1 MKNSEFSFASIA
13 LGFEQHLGQHM
24 PGNSDLRKAIVSLA
38 PTLVQSGTNVVDI
51 GTSSGALLRMVHD
64 EVERCRSA
72 KVTYLGID
80 PVADF
85 QADWAQL
92 TTPNLSFVVAD
103 ACEVSYEQLSLAMS
117 VFTLQF
123 IPRHRRK
130 QLLRSL
136 YEGMV
141 DGGYLIITEKVL
153 ASSAR
158 FQDAL
163 TFPYYDFKRAQGI
176 TAEQIL
182 DKERSLRGFL
192 TPYDRDELVDL
203 LKEAGFKSVE
213 EFWCRFPFVGL
224 IASK

>member
-1 MKNSEFSFASIA
+1 MKNAEFSFADQAS
-13 LGFEQHLGQHM
+13 GFEDHIAAHI
-24 PGNSDLRKAIVSLA
+24 PGLSELRKAIVSLS

-72 KVTYLGID
+72 MVTYLGID
-80 PVADF
+80 TVADF
-85 QADWAQL
+85 QADWARS

-103 ACEVSYEQLSLAMS
+103 ACEVPYEQLSLAMS

-136 YEGMV
+136 YKGMV
-141 DGGYLIITEKVL
+141 DGGCLIIAEKVL
-153 ASSAR
+153 ASSVR
-158 FQDAL
+158 FQYAL
-163 TFPYYDFKRAQGI
+163 TSLYFEFKRKQGI
-176 TAEQIL
+176 SAEQIL
-182 DKERSLRGFL
+182 DKDRSLRGFL
-192 TPYDRDELVDL
+192 DPCDRDELVNL